1 MKQYTRKEFIRI
13 LEKNGFYYNRHNGSH
28 SIYVNSNGKHI
39 SIPYNLECV
48 IALRLIKE
56 NNLNTNLKRKKEV
69 KESGY
74 YPPGAEYDDRAP
86 WRQKELKKREIDV
99 LVSVTLSKSV
109 KIKIDDIDN
118 CNLKEEVQNQIVLP
132 QDAWEYIVPSSKEE
146 VNAIFDL
153 KDWNVDDFECIIDDM

>member
-1 MKQYTRKEFIRI
+1 M
-13 LEKNGFYYNRHNGSH
+13 
-28 SIYVNSNGKHI
+28 
-39 SIPYNLECV
+39 
-48 IALRLIKE
+48 
-56 NNLNTNLKRKKEV
+56 

-86 WRQKELKKREIDV
+86 WRQKEPKKREIDV

-109 KIKIDDIDN
+109 KIKVDDIDN

-132 QDAWEYIVPSSKEE
+132 QNSYNYISPTSKEE
-146 VNAIFDL
+146 VKAIFDL